1 MRMMLLVHIL
11 SAGLGLVFGSVALSA
26 AKGATLHR
34 KSGMLFV
41 YAMLAMSLT
50 AVVIAVSRGQ
60 EANVIAGLLTAYLV
74 TTALTTV
81 RPPTAGLRRVEAG
94 AMLIALAVGLTS
106 ITLGFAALAT
116 PRGTR
121 GGIPFVI
128 FFMFGTVALLASI
141 GDVRMMRSG
150 RLRGV
155 PRLTRHLWRMCYAL
169 WIAAASFFLGPR
181 ARVAKVLPEALLK
194 PALLA
199 LPVLLVLVV
208 MFYWLWRVRRKRS
221 FRGGFRI
228 SAPEAV

>member
-1 MRMMLLVHIL
+1 MMLLVHIL

-81 RPPTAGLRRVEAG
+81 RPPTAGLRRVEAA

-106 ITLGFAALAT
+106 ITLGFAALAA

-141 GDVRMMRSG
+141 GDVRMIRSG
-150 RLRGV
+150 RRTGV

-181 ARVAKVLPEALLK
+181 ARVAKVLPEALLN

-221 FRGGFRI
+221 FRGGFGI